1 VTRFAAAAGWY
12 SVTSH
17 QLRHLDACHLTFTM
31 RYTVSPLSFVHTSS
45 AARSSERGIEEMSAL
60 TGMAKMMV
68 LTAYLSEES
77 RRDLH
82 RDRQD
87 AAARASSTATTMRW
101 GCEESPEKTIS

>member
-101 GCEESPEKTIS
+101 G